1 MDGEKGRCRTLAFL
15 SGLFFGLAAW
25 TRLEFLLYC
34 LIPIVMAFC
43 AESTKDGE
51 RDRKSFLLFF
61 LSLLVFPTSW
71 FLNLASFDFSISGNV
86 KMVGLAGVFAWIIVL
101 AFMIGSWKLQV
112 STLIKTGLLAGAIY
126 IVFIFMDNSGP
137 VPGWKKLS
145 IAFYRSLTVH
155 GFYLFTAFLAVFV
168 FLSKLKNIPSL
179 NRLFGIF
186 LLFYPLVHFAI
197 FSYSSPK
204 WENFGEYVSATFVH
218 PGNSVNLSDTRG
230 VMSMYPLLLFFIAS
244 IPSIRKGFDDV

>member
-1 MDGEKGRCRTLAFL
+1 
-15 SGLFFGLAAW
+15 
-25 TRLEFLLYC
+25 
-34 LIPIVMAFC
+34 
-43 AESTKDGE
+43 
-51 RDRKSFLLFF
+51 
-61 LSLLVFPTSW
+61 
-71 FLNLASFDFSISGNV
+71 
-86 KMVGLAGVFAWIIVL
+86 MVGLAGVFAWIIVL
-101 AFMIGSWKLQV
+101 AFMMGSWKLQV

-168 FLSKLKNIPSL
+168 FFSKLKNIPSL